1 MNNKKENLL
10 KKGHHKFLVTGAAG
24 FIGAALTKRLLKN
37 GEIVIGIDN
46 LNSYYDK
53 NLKSSR
59 LKEIKKTERDH
70 SGKFFFFHESLENFA
85 EIKKIF
91 KKFAPE
97 IVFNLAAQAGV
108 RYSLEKPLDYVNS
121 NLLGFGNILE
131 L

>member
-1 MNNKKENLL
+1 ME
-10 KKGHHKFLVTGAAG
+10 
-24 FIGAALTKRLLKN
+24 N

-91 KKFAPE
+91 KRFAPE

-108 RYSLEKPLDYVNS
+108 RYSLENLYVNS

-131 L
+131 LCRSEGLLTLFLLQAVLFTEIN